1 MHQGPQLCGSTNI
14 ISMKKYISVI
24 SIPVTD
30 QQRSKEFYEKV
41 GFKLLIEAPMGNG
54 ETWVQL
60 ELENTQTSIAL
71 VTWFKQ
77 MPPGSVCGWVI
88 ETDDIQRELDA
99 LKAQDIEA
107 SPIDQTPWGKF
118 AWVKDPDGNSFNFR
132 QE

>member
-1 MHQGPQLCGSTNI
+1 
-14 ISMKKYISVI
+14 MKKYISVI

-60 ELENTQTSIAL
+60 ELENTQTTIAL

-88 ETDDIQRELDA
+88 ETDDIQREIDA
-99 LKAQDIEA
+99 LKAQGIEA
-107 SPIDQTPWGKF
+107 SAIDQTPWGKF
-118 AWVKDPDGNSFNFR
+118 AWVTDPDGNSFNFR
-132 QE
+132 EE